1 MQKSTNCVF
10 FDTDCL
16 SSFLKIDRE
25 DIFLK
30 LIKGK
35 IVIPDNVYSELLQH
49 DKLSE
54 KIDKLLQEEK
64 VETMSL
70 YLDDMT
76 FNYYQEMTSPKS
88 KKIIGAGEAE
98 AIALCKANNGI
109 LASNNIRDVSFY
121 VKKYEIKHVTTADI
135 LYEAIQEG
143 IINSE
148 EANAIWKQMI
158 NKRIMLP
165 SQSFDDYFDNQTSL

>member
-1 MQKSTNCVF
+1 MVALINSVF

-30 LIKGK
+30 LIKGR
-35 IVIPDNVYSELLQH
+35 IIIPDNVYSELLQH
-49 DKLSE
+49 DKLSK
-54 KIDKLLQEEK
+54 KIDKLLQEKK

-70 YLDDMT
+70 YLDDDA
-76 FNYYQEMTSPKS
+76 FRYYQRMTNPKS
-88 KKIIGAGEAE
+88 FKVIGAGEAE

-121 VKKYEIKHVTTADI
+121 VKEYGIKHITTADI
-135 LYEAIQEG
+135 LYNAIQEG
-143 IINSE
+143 IINNDKANE
-148 EANAIWKQMI
+148 IWEAMI

-165 SQSFDDYFDNQTSL
+165 AESFDDYYIEVTRL